1 MHSAVP
7 LLEINET
14 PRLSVRFFCGNGWG
28 ALVTSLG
35 LCGTGKLKNNRRQS
49 FSRVAEEMPD
59 LIAEEVARLWNDKSL
74 GTRGILR

>member
-1 MHSAVP
+1 MEA
-7 LLEINET
+7 NET
-14 PRLSVRFFCGNGWG
+14 PRFSVRFLCGIGWG
-28 ALVTSLG
+28 ALITNLG
-35 LCGTGKLKNNRRQS
+35 LCRTGKLNNRRQS